1 MSAKDLIDSQV
12 MDEEIDA
19 ITRLVQPEAV
29 VPPQCY
35 VDAVDPGPY
44 RGWTHE
50 DPGREPDRET
60 DFSSDYSMPV
70 SDTQVRVF
78 KVDQTS

>member
-1 MSAKDLIDSQV
+1 

-35 VDAVDPGPY
+35 VDP
-44 RGWTHE
+44 GWTHE

-70 SDTQVRVF
+70 SDTQVRVL

>member
-1 MSAKDLIDSQV
+1 

-35 VDAVDPGPY
+35 VDP
-44 RGWTHE
+44 GWTHE

-70 SDTQVRVF
+70 SNTQA
-78 KVDQTS
+78 